1 MMAFMAVMAVTA
13 QAGDEKEFTVTS
25 GNFVEI
31 TSQPGKT
38 ATVEFDYDKAKV
50 GNLTTKDISNET
62 LVAFLK
68 KNDEKA
74 FEKWDA
80 IQADSKKYFINRWNE
95 EKKSRFMF
103 VEDGK
108 ADYKVKIHAD
118 QIDTGNAGAATWS
131 MSKRDGGVV
140 MNGSLEIID
149 TKSGKQVCKVKINR
163 YKGASRTTFDVK
175 NANFNRRMQMF
186 HKSLAKDLLGDVK
199 N

>member
-68 KNDEKA
+68 KND
-74 FEKWDA
+74 
-80 IQADSKKYFINRWNE
+80 
-95 EKKSRFMF
+95 
-103 VEDGK
+103 
-108 ADYKVKIHAD
+108 
-118 QIDTGNAGAATWS
+118 
-131 MSKRDGGVV
+131 
-140 MNGSLEIID
+140 
-149 TKSGKQVCKVKINR
+149 
-163 YKGASRTTFDVK
+163 
-175 NANFNRRMQMF
+175 
-186 HKSLAKDLLGDVK
+186 
-199 N
+199 